1 MSMLHDL
8 SLKQLST
15 LFKHVHF
22 GSRSPQKI
30 REEASGLL
38 LQEHW
43 PRGVDG
49 LSESSDLCQLRC
61 WVDDNMITIYISLKF
76 DPVSEVFKASDI
88 A

>member
-22 GSRSPQKI
+22 GLRSPQKI
-30 REEASGLL
+30 PEDASGLL

-49 LSESSDLCQLRC
+49 LSETSDLCQLRC
-61 WVDDNMITIYISLKF
+61 WVDDNMILYII
-76 DPVSEVFKASDI
+76 EI
-88 A
+88 